1 MARDNMEHQQA
12 MLGLRLMTAVQ
23 RQGLS
28 VYELAKRAQ
37 LPVSTVQKICAG
49 AGKQPSFWT
58 LVALATTLGL
68 SLDTLAGLSDADA
81 ASHSPQPDPTPQA
94 AKRPRPRKAASGD

>member
-1 MARDNMEHQQA
+1 MAQDNVEQQQA
-12 MLGLRLMTAVQ
+12 LLGLRLMTAVQ

-58 LVALATTLGL
+58 LVALAKVLGL
-68 SLDTLAGLSDADA
+68 SLDALAGLDAPDDA
-81 ASHSPQPDPTPQA
+81 PASTPPAKPKARRPRQA
-94 AKRPRPRKAASGD
+94 APVAS

>member
-1 MARDNMEHQQA
+1 MARDKGEHQQA
-12 MLGLRLMTAVQ
+12 LLGLRLMTAVQ

-28 VYELAKRAQ
+28 VYALAKRAQ

-58 LVALATTLGL
+58 LVALANALGL
-68 SLDTLAGLSDADA
+68 SLDTLAGHRGRCIGRSDPEK
-81 ASHSPQPDPTPQA
+81 SEGEPPP
-94 AKRPRPRKAASGD
+94 KEGL

>member
-12 MLGLRLMTAVQ
+12 LLGLRLMTALQ

-58 LVALATTLGL
+58 LVALASVLEL
-68 SLDTLAGLSDADA
+68 SLDTLAGRDSTDAP
-81 ASHSPQPDPTPQA
+81 ASGATPTTPP
-94 AKRPRPRKAASGD
+94 AKRQRTRKAAPVA

>member
-1 MARDNMEHQQA
+1 MAQDNVEQQQA
-12 MLGLRLMTAVQ
+12 LLGLRLMTAVQ

-37 LPVSTVQKICAG
+37 LPVSTVQKICDG

-58 LVALATTLGL
+58 LVALSKVLGL
-68 SLDTLAGLSDADA
+68 SLDALAGLDASDDA
-81 ASHSPQPDPTPQA
+81 PTSTPPARPKARRPRQA
-94 AKRPRPRKAASGD
+94 APVVS

>member
-1 MARDNMEHQQA
+1 MHMARDKGEQQQA

-28 VYELAKRAQ
+28 VYELAKRAE
-37 LPVSTVQKICAG
+37 LPVSVVQKLCAG

-58 LVALATTLGL
+58 LVALANVLGL
-68 SLDTLAGLSDADA
+68 SLDTLAGRDSTDTTTPTA
-81 ASHSPQPDPTPQA
+81 ASPPPPRQ
-94 AKRPRPRKAASGD
+94 RPRQATSVG

>member
-1 MARDNMEHQQA
+1 MARDNMEQQQA
-12 MLGLRLMTAVQ
+12 LLGLRLMTAVQ

-49 AGKQPSFWT
+49 AGKQPSFWS
-58 LVALATTLGL
+58 LVALATALGL
-68 SLDTLAGLSDADA
+68 SLDTLSGLPDADA
-81 ASHSPQPDPTPQA
+81 ASHSPQPAPAKRQRTRQA
-94 AKRPRPRKAASGD
+94 ASVA

>member
-1 MARDNMEHQQA
+1 MARDHVEQQQA
-12 MLGLRLMTAVQ
+12 LLGLRLMTAVQ

-58 LVALATTLGL
+58 LVALANVLGL
-68 SLDTLAGLSDADA
+68 SLDALAGLKDAADA
-81 ASHSPQPDPTPQA
+81 PHRPPPPTPKATRQ
-94 AKRPRPRKAASGD
+94 RTRKAAPGA

>member
-1 MARDNMEHQQA
+1 MARENVEQQQA
-12 MLGLRLMTAVQ
+12 LLGLRLMTAVQ

-58 LVALATTLGL
+58 LVALANVLGL
-68 SLDTLAGLSDADA
+68 SLDALAGLDAPDA
-81 ASHSPQPDPTPQA
+81 APHSTSPTKPTAQ
-94 AKRPRPRKAASGD
+94 RQRTRKAAPVA

>member
-1 MARDNMEHQQA
+1 MAQDNVEQQQA
-12 MLGLRLMTAVQ
+12 LLGLRLMTAVQ

-58 LVALATTLGL
+58 LVALAKVLGL
-68 SLDTLAGLSDADA
+68 SLDALAGLDA
-81 ASHSPQPDPTPQA
+81 PDDTPTSTPPARPKARRPRQA
-94 AKRPRPRKAASGD
+94 APVA